1 MCYNND
7 ARMTCKSQRREVR
20 TMRLIING
28 RQMTVYETTKEM
40 AEKKLAKFE
49 KFFDENAEMTVSF
62 SHRRDLEMVE
72 ITVRTGGIL
81 LRAEEGSESFAISVD
96 RAVDALLR
104 QIRKNK
110 TRLAKRI
117 RSDGLRMVTEE
128 PSDVDEEPEFRI
140 RTKTFSVKPM
150 SVEEAI
156 MQMNL
161 LSHDFFVFSDAQ
173 THRTSVVYKRKDGD
187 YGLILPTED

>member
-1 MCYNND
+1 M
-7 ARMTCKSQRREVR
+7 K
-20 TMRLIING
+20 LIISG
-28 RQMTVYETTKEM
+28 RQMTVFETTKDM

-62 SHRRDLEMVE
+62 SHRHGLEMVE
-72 ITVRTGGIL
+72 ITVRTGSL
-81 LRAEEGSESFAISVD
+81 VMRAEEGSESFAISVD
-96 RAVDALLR
+96 RAVDALER

-110 TRLAKRI
+110 TRLEKQI
-117 RSDGLRMVTEE
+117 RSDGLRIVDEDF
-128 PSDVDEEPEFRI
+128 SDVPEEPEFRV

-173 THRTSVVYKRKDGD
+173 TLETCVVYKRKDGD
-187 YGLILPTED
+187 YGLILPTNG